1 MNIQLSDHF
10 TYSRLLRFVFPS
22 IMMMIFTSI
31 YGVVDGLFI
40 SNYVGKTPFAAVNL
54 ITPFLMLL
62 GGVGFMIGTGGSAL
76 VAKTL
81 GEGETEKADQYFSLL
96 IWASIVL
103 GILLAVPG
111 ILLIEP
117 ISVLLGADAAMLEYC
132 KVYGVILL
140 AAVPAFML
148 QNVFQ
153 SFLIA
158 AEKPMRGFFITVVAG
173 VTNMVLDALL
183 IAIIPLGVVGAAL
196 ATAISQ
202 CVGGLIP
209 FFYFMRE
216 NDSLLRLTKT
226 KWIPE
231 VLTKTCSNGLSE
243 LVSNISRSVVSML
256 YNLQL
261 MKLAGESG
269 VAAFGVVMYVNFIFI
284 SVFLGYSLG
293 TAPIFSYHYGAQNHD
308 ELKNIFKKSNLL
320 ILAGSVIMAVVA
332 ILFAAQLSG
341 IFVGYDAEL
350 YAMTVGG
357 FRLYAISYLLCGFSI
372 FGSAFFTAL
381 NDGIVSAIISFLRTL
396 VFEVLSILFLPMLL
410 GLDGVWYSISVAEGA
425 ALLVTLYF
433 FAAKRKKYH
442 YL

>member
-10 TYSRLLRFVFPS
+10 TYSRLMRFVFPS
-22 IMMMIFTSI
+22 VMMMIFTSV

-54 ITPFLMLL
+54 IMPFLMLL

-81 GEGETEKADQYFSLL
+81 GEGEKEKANEYFSLL
-96 IWASIVL
+96 IWFSLGL
-103 GILLAVPG
+103 GILLAIPG
-111 ILLIEP
+111 ILFIEP

-132 KVYGVILL
+132 RIYGIILL

-158 AEKPMRGFFITVVAG
+158 AEKPMLGFVITVAAG
-173 VTNMVLDALL
+173 VANMVLDALL
-183 IAIIPLGVVGAAL
+183 IAVIPMGVVGAAL

-209 FFYFMRE
+209 FFYFMRK
-216 NDSLLRLTKT
+216 NDSLLRMTKT
-226 KWIPE
+226 HFIPE
-231 VLTKTCSNGLSE
+231 VITKTCSNGLSE

-261 MKLAGESG
+261 MRLVGESG
-269 VAAFGVVMYVNFIFI
+269 VAAFGVIMYVNFIFI
-284 SVFLGYSLG
+284 SIFLGYAIG

-308 ELKNIFKKSNLL
+308 ELKNIFKKSN
-320 ILAGSVIMAVVA
+320 ILNLAAAVV
-332 ILFAAQLSG
+332 LFAAALLLAAPLSH

-350 YAMTVGG
+350 YAMTVRG
-357 FRLYAISYLLCGFSI
+357 FRLYAISYLFCGFSL

-381 NDGIVSAIISFLRTL
+381 NDGLVSAIISFLRTL
-396 VFEVLSILFLPMLL
+396 VFEVLSVLLLPMVL
-410 GLDGVWYSISVAEGA
+410 GLDGVWCSISVAEGA